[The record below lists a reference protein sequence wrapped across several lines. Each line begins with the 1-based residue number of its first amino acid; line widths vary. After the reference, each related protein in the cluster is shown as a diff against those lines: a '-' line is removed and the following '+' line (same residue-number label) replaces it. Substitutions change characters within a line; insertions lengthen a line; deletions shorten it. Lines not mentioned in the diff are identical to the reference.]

1 MPPARVTPF
10 EFCDEIYHQ
19 KTRIVR
25 LPDGEE
31 MMTLAFVRFDTI
43 PARDGE
49 TDGRTDG
56 HVAIAKTRAS
66 SLVRLSQK

>member
-1 MPPARVTPF
+1 
-10 EFCDEIYHQ
+10 
-19 KTRIVR
+19 
-25 LPDGEE
+25 